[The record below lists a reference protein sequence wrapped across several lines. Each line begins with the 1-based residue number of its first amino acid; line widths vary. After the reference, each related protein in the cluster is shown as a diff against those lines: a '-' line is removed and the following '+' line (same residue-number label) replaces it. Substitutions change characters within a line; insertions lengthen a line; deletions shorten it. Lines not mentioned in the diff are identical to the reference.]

1 MEYIYETFHTKTNLR
16 VDTSTSLEDVENNFE
31 DDVYY
36 WDTHFVVVYSGML
49 SSTKARTL
57 YNQEDL
63 NNWRVG
69 QERST
74 AWKPEGFGSTAAV
87 KDTVRPSHYKDTVPG
102 MMYIEMMQYMLAHI
116 KDPMEATL
124 LGHVYKY
131 LMRSGKKED
140 NSELQEYSKG
150 LWYLEFLVAYIKNGR
165 KPIKAEDIR
174 KILDEKATI

>member
-16 VDTSTSLEDVENNFE
+16 VDTSTKLEDVENNFE
-31 DDVYY
+31 DDLFN
-36 WDTHFVVVYSGML
+36 WKDHFVVIYTGML
-49 SSTKARTL
+49 SSTKATTL
-57 YNQEDL
+57 YSQEDL
-63 NNWRVG
+63 NSWRLG

-74 AWKPEGFGSTAAV
+74 AWKPKV
-87 KDTVRPSHYKDTVPG
+87 KDAVRPSHYKDTIPG

-124 LGHVYKY
+124 LGHTYKY

-165 KPIKAEDIR
+165 MPIKAEDIKR
-174 KILDEKATI
+174 IMNEKAAI